1 MIMKYTKSQVE
12 AIHHEGENILV
23 SASAGSGKTG
33 VLKARVLRK
42 LKQGVNIDQLIVLTF
57 TEAAAEEMKSRII
70 DELKKENMQDQM
82 IKLDNAI
89 ISTFDAFTLRLV
101 KEYYYLL
108 DLSSDISISDKLLIE
123 MESQKLLDSIIET
136 YYIENSPAFVEMMK
150 LLYSGNDL
158 FLKNAILNL
167 SKSIKK
173 VPNYLQLLDNY
184 EDHFNQTMLEE
195 AYINY
200 FALIKRD
207 LNMIYQNF
215 KYYYDENYRV
225 YNEICDEYLDTCLN
239 IYETLIHTDEID
251 SLKDQILSFKLPTR
265 PRKPRN
271 VEDWLETDESYKQV
285 KKIRSELEGAHL
297 LDETDYR
304 DTWEESQSRVSVL
317 LEMTK
322 TYLVKLKGIQKD
334 KGLYSFDDIMNF
346 AIQLLEQEKDIRL
359 FYQNEINEIL
369 VDEYQDTNDLQ
380 DYFISLIANNNIFMV
395 GDVKQSIYRF
405 RDANPK
411 NFMRIFSDYSDL
423 NGGKA
428 IRLKENFRSNRFLLD
443 RINDLFLCIMT
454 ENMGGVNYE
463 DNHALV
469 SGFSEE
475 FGLNQKNKPVNH
487 FFYDP
492 KVILEKYDDLSKD
505 EVEAMIVANDIVRK
519 VKSRQPIFMDN
530 EFRPIE
536 YKDITILV
544 DRKTNFPKYKKILSE
559 FGIPLEVY
567 SDEVFTEAE
576 EIIFLYQ
583 FLLLVQCYKDKNYFR
598 QYFKT
603 ALYSVARS
611 FVYQVADQEILSY
624 LVHKDFNFTS
634 LDSNPLLK
642 KIKDDIIYIS
652 QQVNVLPN
660 VYLIDEIYE
669 RLNIYGKIA
678 LLEEPG
684 SKAKKLD
691 FFRELI
697 AGQKEKDFMDL
708 IQYLEF
714 VHQERGL
721 DIEYAE
727 SKGQIEAVKLMSI
740 HKSKGLQFPVVY
752 MLGLKKLFNFQ
763 ENKDLFNFSQDY
775 GILTH
780 SYHHGFYRHYLENL
794 FLRTIKL
801 EDDSE
806 KVRLLYV
813 ALTRAKEEINLVL
826 EALDKVNQSKIG
838 YKNYLEMLYHGFQL
852 QAKDIIIDLKFPNSE
867 VKKNEDTID
876 KTIKH
881 SRFDYQEE
889 NLKEERYSRSSNDF
903 YSDDVIK
910 NIDYGNQVHE
920 LLEVVDFNQLNE
932 SIDSLPKAIKEG
944 LVYLYNTQLFK
955 SLKMPLY
962 YQEYEFIDQLDGY
975 NVNGIIDLLIEDNN
989 KIYIIDY
996 KLKDI
1001 DDEAYKEQI
1010 EGYVTYIKKVTNKP
1024 IEGYLY
1030 SLMEKNLKR
1039 II

>member
-1 MIMKYTKSQVE
+1 MMMKYTKSQID

-70 DELKKENMQDQM
+70 DELNKENMDDQM

-108 DLSSDISISDKLLIE
+108 DLSSDITISDKLLIE
-123 MESQKLLDSIIET
+123 MESQKLLDTIIEA
-136 YYIENSPAFVEMMK
+136 YYKESNPEFVAMVK
-150 LLYSGNDL
+150 LLFSGNDL

-173 VPNYLQLLDNY
+173 IPNYFDILENY
-184 EDHFNQTMLEE
+184 DDHYNQSMLED
-195 AYINY
+195 AYLKY
-200 FALIKRD
+200 FGFIKRD
-207 LNMIYQNF
+207 LQIIYQNF
-215 KYYYDENYRV
+215 KAYYQENYHE
-225 YNEICDEYLDTCLN
+225 YNEACDIYLDTCLN
-239 IYETLIHTDEID
+239 IYEDLVNEEDIE
-251 SLKDQILSFKLPTR
+251 SLKQKIMTFNLPTR

-271 VEDWLETDESYKQV
+271 VDVWLETDDSYKQV
-285 KKIRSELEGAHL
+285 KKIRTELENAHL
-297 LDETDYR
+297 LDGTDYR
-304 DTWEESQSRVSVL
+304 DTWIDSKSRVSVL
-317 LEMTK
+317 LDMTRH
-322 TYLVKLKGIQKD
+322 YLLKLKAIQKQ
-334 KGLYSFDDIMNF
+334 KNLYSFDDVMNF

-359 FYQNEINEIL
+359 FYQFEINEIL
-369 VDEYQDTNDLQ
+369 IDEYQDTNDLQ
-380 DYFISLIANNNIFMV
+380 DYFISLIANNNVFMV

-411 NFMRIFSDYSDL
+411 NFMRIFSEYSNS

-428 IRLKENFRSNRFLLD
+428 IRLKENFRSNRFLLE
-443 RINDLFLCIMT
+443 RINDLFLSIMNET
-454 ENMGGVNYE
+454 MGGVNYE
-463 DNHALV
+463 DNHALS

-475 FGLNQKNKPVNH
+475 FGLNQKNRPINH

-492 KVILEKYDDLSKD
+492 KVIIEKHEDLSKD

-519 VKSRQPIFMDN
+519 IKSRQPIFMGDH
-530 EFRPIE
+530 FRSIE

-544 DRKTNFPKYKKILSE
+544 DRKTNFPKYKKALSD
-559 FGIPLEVY
+559 FGIPVEVY

-583 FLLLVQCYKDKNYFR
+583 FLLLVQCFNDQTYFK

-611 FVYQVADQEILSY
+611 FVYQVPDQVMLNHLIEKNISFSTLDKEPILKQIK
-624 LVHKDFNFTS
+624 KDV
-634 LDSNPLLK
+634 
-642 KIKDDIIYIS
+642 IYIS
-652 QQVNVLPN
+652 SLVNVIPN

-678 LLEEPG
+678 LLDGPG

-691 FFRELI
+691 FFRNLI
-697 AGQKEKDFMDL
+697 EGQIEKDFIDL

-721 DIEYAE
+721 DIEYTE

-752 MLGLKKLFNFQ
+752 MLGLKKQFNFQ
-763 ENKDLFNFSQDY
+763 ENKDLFNFSADY

-780 SYHHGFYRHYLENL
+780 AYNQGFYRHFLENL
-794 FLRTIKL
+794 YLRNVKQ

-806 KVRLLYV
+806 KIRLLYV

-826 EALDKVNQSKIG
+826 EAIDKLNQSKIG
-838 YKNYLEMLYHGFQL
+838 YKNYLEMLYFGYQL
-852 QAKDIIIDLKFPNSE
+852 EPKDIITDVKFPVV
-867 VKKNEDTID
+867 VKKRKEEKVNKAIEHF
-876 KTIKH
+876 K
-881 SRFDYQEE
+881 FDYNQEAL
-889 NLKEERYSRSSNDF
+889 NEERYSKSTHEF
-903 YSDDVIK
+903 YSDDVIM
-910 NIDYGNQVHE
+910 NIEYGNDIHE
-920 LLEVVDFNQLNE
+920 LLEGVDFNRFNE
-932 SIDSLPKAIKEG
+932 TIKSLPKPIKDG
-944 LVYLYNTQLFK
+944 LLNLYNLPLFK
-955 SLKMPLY
+955 SMKNPRY
-962 YQEYEFIDQLDGY
+962 YQEYEFMDILDGY
-975 NVNGIIDLLIEDNN
+975 NIFGIIDLLIEDDD
-989 KIYIIDY
+989 KVYIIDY
-996 KLKDI
+996 KLKNIEDK
-1001 DDEAYKEQI
+1001 AYKHQI
-1010 EGYVTYIKKVTNKP
+1010 EGYKEYIEKITDKE

-1039 II
+1039 IV